1 MRIVLQRVVEASVK
15 INESIKGSVDKGLL
29 LFLGIEAEDNEED
42 IDWLVQKVSNL
53 RVFEDENGKMNLSV
67 KEIEGEVLVISQ
79 FTLFASTKKGN
90 RPSFIKAA
98 KPAIAIPLYE
108 QFLQKIKSVS
118 SLKVESGEFG
128 ADMKVSIINDGPVT
142 IIMDSKD
149 RNL

>member
-128 ADMKVSIINDGPVT
+128 ADMKVSLCNDGPVT
-142 IIMDSKD
+142 ILIDSKN
-149 RNL
+149 RE

>member
-67 KEIEGEVLVISQ
+67 KEIEGEV
-79 FTLFASTKKGN
+79 FDF
-90 RPSFIKAA
+90 
-98 KPAIAIPLYE
+98 
-108 QFLQKIKSVS
+108 
-118 SLKVESGEFG
+118 
-128 ADMKVSIINDGPVT
+128 SIYIVC
-142 IIMDSKD
+142 
-149 RNL
+149 LH